1 MHPFFDSLLHLTV
14 LTFSSTARKI
24 SASFISLGCFVRTY
38 PPFVPLM
45 LFTIFFFFNFKKIY
59 GLDDKLLNQVEN
71 YLNQFN
77 NISSQFIQSSSIG
90 DQGSGKIFISKPG
103 KLRIEYKKDNKFL
116 IIADGKWLH
125 YFDTDLNEIQ
135 SIIIEK
141 SPAWILLKKNINLKQ
156 DFNIKKLEKKKGKIT
171 LTISDK
177 NIENIEE
184 IKLIF
189 SVNPIRL
196 KKWIITDNQ
205 EIETTVALLNIKK
218 EKKFKPKTFELIK
231 N

>member
-1 MHPFFDSLLHLTV
+1 MK
-14 LTFSSTARKI
+14 KI
-24 SASFISLGCFVRTY
+24 ILYVFL
-38 PPFVPLM
+38 
-45 LFTIFFFFNFKKIY
+45 IFFFFNFKKIY